1 MSLKQLKIF
10 IHELKVGMFV
20 SALDKPW
27 AETPFPIQGFVIKSG
42 ADISRVKAYC
52 DYVFVDIE
60 KGISPEDVD
69 SPVIGAR
76 LRVDSNKQSADD
88 SGHINSANI
97 GPSKHHLSVG
107 ADIKSN
113 LRVKPHVYKKTVELA
128 KEIPAA
134 RGAMNNVLG
143 CLTMATRQMARGGAF
158 NQDQL
163 QASVDEMIDSVIRC
177 PDAFIWLLRLRSK
190 DARSHDHSVRSS
202 LWATQ
207 FGRHIGLD
215 LGQLRDLCQATL
227 LKDIGRIKLD
237 PSLLHNQ
244 NRDSDQEVEY
254 RIFVN
259 HSVEQLRSSGF

>member
-1 MSLKQLKIF
+1 MSLQQLKIF

-27 AETPFPIQGFVIKSG
+27 AETPFPIKGFVIKSG

-60 KGISPEDVD
+60 KGISPEDTD

-76 LRVDSNKQSADD
+76 LRLDSDK
-88 SGHINSANI
+88 NSA
-97 GPSKHHLSVG
+97 GESSRLYG
-107 ADIKSN
+107 AN
-113 LRVKPHVYKKTVELA
+113 LRRHNHRLTGSSEFKSGLIIKPTVYKKTVELA

-134 RGAMNNVLG
+134 RDAMNNVLG

-177 PDAFIWLLRLRSK
+177 PDAFTWLLRLRDK
-190 DARSHDHSVRSS
+190 DARSHNYSVLSS
-202 LWATQ
+202 L
-207 FGRHIGLD
+207 
-215 LGQLRDLCQATL
+215 
-227 LKDIGRIKLD
+227 
-237 PSLLHNQ
+237 
-244 NRDSDQEVEY
+244 
-254 RIFVN
+254 
-259 HSVEQLRSSGF
+259 

>member
-1 MSLKQLKIF
+1 MSLKQIKIF

-60 KGISPEDVD
+60 KGISPNDAD
-69 SPVIGAR
+69 SPVIGAKLR
-76 LRVDSNKQSADD
+76 LNSNSQPDSQAGEAGRTVYQHSQRGPG
-88 SGHINSANI
+88 SGAHVSP
-97 GPSKHHLSVG
+97 GLV
-107 ADIKSN
+107 IKPN
-113 LRVKPHVYKKTVELA
+113 VYKKTVELA
-128 KEIPAA
+128 NEIPAA
-134 RGAMNNVLG
+134 RDAMNNVLG

-177 PDAFIWLLRLRSK
+177 PDAFTWLLRLRNK

-207 FGRHIGLD
+207 FGRHIG
-215 LGQLRDLCQATL
+215 
-227 LKDIGRIKLD
+227 
-237 PSLLHNQ
+237 
-244 NRDSDQEVEY
+244 
-254 RIFVN
+254 
-259 HSVEQLRSSGF
+259 